1 MRHSTVAVAA
11 ERTVIDSGLSAWRV
25 QAAYLYV
32 LHLDPVSLAWEYLR
46 RSPRYQASWRESG
59 GGLDRQAGQPW
70 GLRYLEDPQ
79 RDSRIAEPVWDPLPD
94 SSVYLIPHDEPM
106 PQDRFHLW
114 SIPGDKSLIHH
125 GAAVQLTARRWRRV
139 QRASLAPDLA
149 DEDAYA
155 FCVPA
160 GGNVRERL
168 RAVSDFIGC
177 YHVAQPPAAQDEPAR
192 PSRSELMHLR
202 MLQALDGA
210 AAKASHRQIAAAVF
224 GESVAQLQWRPDG
237 ELRAQVRYLLKR
249 GRALR
254 ESGYRSLLRAH
265 SR

>member
-1 MRHSTVAVAA
+1 M
-11 ERTVIDSGLSAWRV
+11 IYSGLSGWRA

-59 GGLDRQAGQPW
+59 GGLDRRASKAW
-70 GLRYLEDPQ
+70 GLRYLEDPH
-79 RDSRIAEPVWDPLPD
+79 RDSRIAEPVWDPVPD
-94 SSVYLIPHDEPM
+94 SSVYLMRHDEPM
-106 PQDRFHLW
+106 PQEQFHLW

-125 GAAVQLTARRWRRV
+125 GAAVQLTARRWRHV
-139 QRASLAPDLA
+139 QRAVLAPDLA
-149 DEDAYA
+149 DEGAYA

-168 RAVSDFIGC
+168 RAVSDFIGS
-177 YHVAQPPAAQDEPAR
+177 YHVVQPPAARDQPAR
-192 PSRSELMHLR
+192 PSRSELVHLR

-210 AAKASHRQIAAAVF
+210 AVKASHRQIAAAVF
-224 GESVAQLQWRPDG
+224 GESVARLQWRPDG

-249 GRALR
+249 GRVLR
-254 ESGYRSLLRAH
+254 ESGYRALLGTR
-265 SR
+265 SS